1 MVDIH
6 VLEIAG
12 DCRKCINGLIRK
24 NCEGCLTPELEDGRF
39 AYRNYKEG
47 NPVVELIKMQR
58 SGDRNIVLGGEG
70 EHEVNVNWSIEKA
83 QAELSYV
90 CEQCGGLCW
99 RENPTTII
107 VDTYHGAFHLVYED
121 GKLRRIFKRRHSDLP
136 LIHWWTST
144 NDYDEFKKR
153 ILAAMSEKELIG
165 LEKEFYSSDLDDTEK
180 QALAEYVRARIG
192 NV

>member
-1 MVDIH
+1 MP
-6 VLEIAG
+6 
-12 DCRKCINGLIRK
+12 DCRKCINGLVRK

-39 AYRNYKEG
+39 AYRNYKKG

-58 SGDRNIVLGGEG
+58 SGEKNIVLGGEG
-70 EHEVNVNWSIEKA
+70 EHEVNVKWTFGDA
-83 QAELSYV
+83 LQALSET
-90 CEQCGGLCW
+90 CEAVGGLCW

-121 GKLRRIFKRRHSDLP
+121 DKLRRIFKRAHRDLP

-144 NDYDEFKKR
+144 NDYDEFKKK
-153 ILAAMSEKELIG
+153 ILTADTEKELHS

-180 QALAEYVRARIG
+180 RMLAEYVRARIG
-192 NV
+192 NIPQ